1 MFKHEVFISDN
12 REAAMIAEV
21 FNGHITAYN
30 VGDDEEVFVVTFT
43 SRLSHK
49 KVVDKVMPFSFEEVI
64 SDKI

>member
-12 REAAMIAEV
+12 REAAMIAEM
-21 FNGHITAYN
+21 FNGHITPYN
-30 VGDDEEVFVVTFT
+30 VGDEEAFIVTFT
-43 SRLSHK
+43 SKLSHK